1 MPDESGLI
9 RDVDAIT
16 PSFIDSVDPNL
27 LDTLTEI
34 SEAGLDLLVNAGA
47 LDSIPIIKTLIG
59 VTKTAMSVHE
69 ANLMRQTATFLK
81 ALLTGGL
88 DDREWEEHIRK
99 LRDDPKMAAKE
110 VSFVLAL
117 VDRNVDTTRSE
128 MHGRLYGALISRS
141 ISWDEFVD
149 MSEVASRCMVSDLA
163 MLQQIRSGEID
174 ASNPGNG
181 FRADRLA
188 SLGLI
193 VSGSV

>member
-1 MPDESGLI
+1 MPGESGLI
-9 RDVDAIT
+9 QDADAIA
-16 PSFIDSVDPNL
+16 PSFIDSIDPSL

-47 LDSIPIIKTLIG
+47 LDRIPIIKTLVGI
-59 VTKTAMSVHE
+59 TKTAMSVHE

-88 DDREWEEHIRK
+88 DDRAWEEHTRK
-99 LRDDPKMAAKE
+99 LRDDPKTAAKE
-110 VSFVLAL
+110 LGFVLAL
-117 VDRNVDTTRSE
+117 VDRNVDATRSE

-163 MLQQIRSGEID
+163 MLQQIHSGEID